1 MWVVLPVAVRTALVE
16 AGLGVNRASSKR
28 AHTMRRGRRRR
39 PKLVCYEGAD
49 GRIRVRQAFVNG
61 RRTLPEKHSS
71 AWGWAMRARKGGYER
86 QRRCRQLGIH
96 PTAQATAARLARRK
110 RVGLRDQPS
119 IANGTNQD
127 RYRIRTAA
135 DVTYASYVRFGR

>member
-1 MWVVLPVAVRTALVE
+1 MRIDALQRYQRRHRQGRFNGLPYGLRVE
-16 AGLGVNRASSKR
+16 AERILRRLCARRQGNVPRWLFAILCGRAKWLALHPPDHDWGKRMLAKR
-28 AHTMRRGRRRR
+28 A
-39 PKLVCYEGAD
+39 
-49 GRIRVRQAFVNG
+49 
-61 RRTLPEKHSS
+61 
-71 AWGWAMRARKGGYER
+71 GYAR
-86 QRRCRQLGIH
+86 QRQCRALGIH
-96 PTAQATAARLARRK
+96 PTARATAARLARRK